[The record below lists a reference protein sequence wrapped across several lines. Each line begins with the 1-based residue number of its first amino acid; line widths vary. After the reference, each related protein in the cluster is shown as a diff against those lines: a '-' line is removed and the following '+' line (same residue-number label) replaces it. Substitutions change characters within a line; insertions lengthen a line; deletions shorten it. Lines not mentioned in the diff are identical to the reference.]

1 MMQAPQPR
9 STLLFQGTETDAQQQ
24 HDRGSRLAQGLR
36 SLGLQPG
43 DVVAVHLRNGL
54 EYADVVHACRI
65 GGISYCPL
73 NWHFTA
79 QEINFI
85 LRDSGAK
92 ALITSQAL
100 LDGLQQPLHTSIPRL
115 VVGAGGFLEGDVI
128 ARDVH
133 VEGRLEGRIFAL
145 NVTLDSTAE
154 VNGRIFHNTITFS
167 KGARIDARMPW
178 RPPSYF
184 ETLETLPEARQ

>member
-1 MMQAPQPR
+1 MGTVMSAAPSRRLLRPPR
-9 STLLFQGTETDAQQQ
+9 AEGSAAAPLSHLSKAITVNGDLESDGELQIYGNV
-24 HDRGSRLAQGLR
+24 RGQIC
-36 SLGLQPG
+36 
-43 DVVAVHLRNGL
+43 
-54 EYADVVHACRI
+54 AD
-65 GGISYCPL
+65 
-73 NWHFTA
+73 
-79 QEINFI
+79 
-85 LRDSGAK
+85 
-92 ALITSQAL
+92 
-100 LDGLQQPLHTSIPRL
+100 RL

-133 VEGRLEGRIFAL
+133 IEGRLEGRIFAL

-154 VNGRIFHNTITFS
+154 VNGRIFHNTITVA